1 MSTLKAIEFSANAH
15 LGHFRKGSKTP
26 YITHPY
32 EVAKILAS
40 VVNPETNEALI
51 CAGLL
56 HDTVEDTD
64 TTIEVIRKEFGDTV
78 ADLVA
83 SESEDK
89 SLPWEKRKKNTIDF
103 LKNDA
108 TRDMQILACADK
120 LANIRSIKED
130 YAKIGDEV
138 WNIFVRGKE
147 KQGWYYK
154 GIVDSL
160 APLKDLPIYCELA
173 EITNELF
180 N

>member
-1 MSTLKAIEFSANAH
+1 
-15 LGHFRKGSKTP
+15 
-26 YITHPY
+26 
-32 EVAKILAS
+32 
-40 VVNPETNEALI
+40 LI